1 MEYYEFNQIKLNQGD
16 GFMSEV
22 SKQRRATYHLYTFL
36 ISKMISSLGS
46 TVYGFG
52 MSMFILS
59 ITGSAFSFAAN
70 LIFSIIPRV
79 LLSPIVGILVDRLPK
94 KLVVLAGQGGS
105 ILSITGLLTYTL
117 LFDLSIS
124 AIYITTVFY
133 TISSTFS
140 SIAFSASIANLVD
153 QERIQKAMSFNQ
165 MSMSISGIGGPIV
178 GGMLFGFV
186 SMEMFLFIN
195 IISYSIAF
203 LLESTMNFRLYS
215 SKNRNQE
222 KEESML
228 QSFKEGIV
236 YLKTKPIISRLL
248 LVILWINLFFTS
260 VSVGSNF
267 ILVEVLK
274 MEYTLIGFVEASAAI
289 GMLLLSVYFATRSN
303 VKYPLQFSKRA
314 ILGLS
319 ILVGTMAIP
328 LIFNFSGSLLFVYF
342 LANMFFFG
350 SFSVLTNTPIGVM
363 LQTEVDENYRGRIFG
378 IIEMMAMGLMPVG
391 SLVFGILYDIVP
403 AEIILLSCSI
413 LLVIITLTLLP
424 SSLIRMAYPEIDQ
437 EKNYEKPASDKNIEM
452 LAKKELI
459 NEYRDHIENQKQLSN
474 PTTIRL

>member
-1 MEYYEFNQIKLNQGD
+1 
-16 GFMSEV
+16 MSEV
-22 SKQRRATYHLYTFL
+22 LKQKRATYHLYTFL
-36 ISKMISSLGS
+36 VSKMISSLGS

-59 ITGSAFSFAAN
+59 ITGSALSFAAN
-70 LIFSIIPRV
+70 LIFSIVPRV
-79 LLSPIVGILVDRLPK
+79 LLSPIAGILVDRLPK

-117 LFDLSIS
+117 LFDLSIT

-140 SIAFSASIANLVD
+140 SIAFSASISNLVD
-153 QERIQKAMSFNQ
+153 HERIQKAMSFNQ

-215 SKNRNQE
+215 SQNSNPKN
-222 KEESML
+222 EESML

-236 YLKTKPIISRLL
+236 YLKTKPVISRLL

-274 MEYTLIGFVEASAAI
+274 MEYSLIGFVEASAAI
-289 GMLLLSVYFATRSN
+289 GMLLLSIYFATRSN

-328 LIFNFSGSLLFVYF
+328 LIFNFSGSLLFFYF
-342 LANMFFFG
+342 LANMFLFG

-363 LQTEVDENYRGRIFG
+363 LQKEVDENYRGRIFG
-378 IIEMMAMGLMPVG
+378 IIEMMALGLMPIG
-391 SLVFGILYDIVP
+391 SLVFGILYDVVP
-403 AEIILLSCSI
+403 AQVILILCSI

-424 SSLIRMAYPEIDQ
+424 SSLIRSIYPELES
-437 EKNYEKPASDKNIEM
+437 EKKYVTTTLDKNLEM
-452 LAKKELI
+452 LAKKEI
-459 NEYRDHIENQKQLSN
+459 VNKYNEHIVNQKQLSN
-474 PTTIRL
+474 PTTSRL